1 MLIPIRLSFLNNNI
15 SVADKNA
22 AYAVYIYRSGNVEII
37 NNTLSSGGNY
47 LTYTILGYGAE
58 NCEISEI

>member
-1 MLIPIRLSFLNNNI
+1 MST
-15 SVADKNA
+15 
-22 AYAVYIYRSGNVEII
+22 YAVYIYRSGNVEII

-58 NCEISEI
+58 NCEISGNIINTFRNW